1 MTARAAV
8 LVALAVVAAACDSL
22 PGRPTEAE
30 RPLRPAQVVDFDAL
44 YAANCSGCHGADGRH
59 GGARPLN
66 DPIYLA
72 LAGVARLTQIT
83 AAGVAGTPMP
93 GFAAA
98 AGGMLTDQQIDIL
111 AAGMVSRW
119 GKPGIERIG
128 LPPYTP
134 PTPGDVT
141 RGAAAFEDY
150 CAACHGAD
158 GGGGAKGGSVV
169 DGAYLG
175 LVSDQALRTAVI
187 CGRTDLGMP
196 DWRGYVPG
204 RAMTDQE
211 ITDVVAWLVAQRPEF
226 P

>member
-44 YAANCSGCHGADGRH
+44 YATNCSGCHGADGRH

-66 DPIYLA
+66 DPLYLA
-72 LAGVARLTQIT
+72 FAGVARLTQIT
-83 AAGVAGTPMP
+83 AGGVAGTPMP

-111 AAGMVSRW
+111 AAGMMSRW
-119 GKPGIERIG
+119 GKPGIEAIG
-128 LPPYTP
+128 LPPYAAAA
-134 PTPGDVT
+134 PGDAT
-141 RGAAAFEDY
+141 RGAAAYGVY
-150 CAACHGAD
+150 CAACH